1 MLPKVLSIFISMN
14 NTPTPFGKK
23 LFHFKKFSL
32 TDSGCSMKIGTDGV
46 LLGSVAA
53 NFPSEY
59 VLDIGTGCGL
69 IALMVAQKS
78 AAKIIA
84 IDADECAVAVAK
96 ENVKNSPWANQVEL
110 IHTRFQDFCTSSA
123 RLFDLIVCNP
133 PFFHNSLLSP
143 GQKRNL
149 ARHSDSLLPNDLFSG
164 VKKFLED
171 RGRFLMIAP
180 AIQEEDL
187 VNIAEKTELFCIEK
201 TYVVPVKGQKPKRIM
216 LAFSN
221 YWAEIKVDK
230 INIETGE
237 RHQFSEEY
245 KALTGDYYL
254 NF

>member
-1 MLPKVLSIFISMN
+1 MLLKVSSIFISMN
-14 NTPTPFGKK
+14 NAPKPFGKK

-32 TDSGCSMKIGTDGV
+32 TDSGCAMKIGTDGV

-53 NFPSEY
+53 NFQSKH

-78 AAKIIA
+78 AAQIIA
-84 IDADECAVAVAK
+84 IDADADAVAVAK
-96 ENVKNSPWANQVEL
+96 ENVKNSPWANRVEI
-110 IHTRFQDFCTSSA
+110 IHARFQDFCISST

-143 GQKRNL
+143 SPKRNL
-149 ARHSDSLLPNDLFSG
+149 ARHSNSLPPNDLFSG
-164 VKKFLED
+164 VKKILED

-180 AIQEEDL
+180 ALQEEDL
-187 VNIAEKTELFCIEK
+187 VHIAGKTGLFCIKK
-201 TYVVPVKGQKPKRIM
+201 TCVVPVKGQKPKRIM
-216 LAFSN
+216 LAFSPFQ
-221 YWAEIKVDK
+221 AETKVEEFTV
-230 INIETGE
+230 ETGE

-245 KALTGDYYL
+245 IALTGDYYL